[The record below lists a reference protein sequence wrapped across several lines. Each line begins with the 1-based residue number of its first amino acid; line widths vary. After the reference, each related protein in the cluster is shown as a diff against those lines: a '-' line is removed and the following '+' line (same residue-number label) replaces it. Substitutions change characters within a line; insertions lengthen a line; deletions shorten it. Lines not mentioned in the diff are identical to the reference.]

1 MTHQQKPLTLNG
13 LNQDLWTKEDEKR
26 LFPASPYEVAPITD
40 RSKVSQSQIL
50 EDINIEDIQIMQKPP
65 LSVKI
70 DLGQGIFS
78 KIVVTKDSDPVQ
90 TAINFCQ
97 EKGFPQEVC

>member
-1 MTHQQKPLTLNG
+1 MTHQQKPLTLDG

-50 EDINIEDIQIMQKPP
+50 EDINIEDI
-65 LSVKI
+65 
-70 DLGQGIFS
+70 
-78 KIVVTKDSDPVQ
+78 
-90 TAINFCQ
+90 
-97 EKGFPQEVC
+97 